1 MAFILDDT
9 IKLNISDFS
18 QWGYL
23 NSDNPKSGTI
33 KFLFDNVVG
42 FELKVVTNHLKHS
55 HSVVIEFLLDDLV
68 CTQVL
73 CITYLHSNLGKGSVP
88 YFLCP
93 KTNKLCRK
101 LYLYN
106 SNFTSRESIP
116 NSMYSSQIVLKSIRD
131 LDKTLKRIT
140 IIEDYKKL
148 ADTKYFKPVYK
159 DKPTKAVIRFQ
170 NKLRKP

>member
-23 NSDNPKSGTI
+23 NPDNPKSGII
-33 KFLFDNVVG
+33 KFLFDEVVG

-106 SNFTSRESIP
+106 SKFTSRESIP
-116 NSMYSSQIVLKSIRD
+116 NGIYQSQCTNKSIRH
-131 LDKTLKRIT
+131 LQKHLEKLRRI
-140 IIEDYKKL
+140 DSYNKL
-148 ADTKYFKPVYK
+148 LCKKYFKCTYSE
-159 DKPTKAVIRFQ
+159 KPTKLYKRILNEF
-170 NKLRKP
+170 KM